1 MNTLTFNKGLKD
13 GLPIGLGYL
22 SVSFTFGMMA
32 VSMGIPIFASV
43 LISMTC
49 VTSAGQFA
57 GLLVMVSG
65 GGLLELAVEQFVIN
79 LRYGL
84 MGLSLSQK
92 LTERAGFGHRCLM
105 AFANT
110 DEIFAVA
117 TSQKEQVP
125 PRYFYGLMVLPY
137 SGWAL
142 GTLLGAT
149 ASSLLPPL
157 VTGALGI
164 AVYGMFLAIIV
175 PPAKYS
181 RAFAVVTVTA
191 VVLSCLFAY
200 LPVLSSVSEA
210 LSIIICAV
218 IAAAMGALL
227 FPVDVP
233 AEDDPDKKEADV

>member
-1 MNTLTFNKGLKD
+1 MEVQNSFARGLRD

-32 VSMGIPIFASV
+32 AAQGIPV
-43 LISMTC
+43 LAAVLVSMTC

-57 GLLVMVSG
+57 GLLVMTAG
-65 GGLLELAVEQFVIN
+65 GSLLELALEQLVIN

-92 LTERAGFGHRCLM
+92 LASDMPFRHRFLM
-105 AFANT
+105 AFENT

-117 TSQKEQVP
+117 SAQPGQVGH
-125 PRYFYGLMVLPY
+125 RYFYGLMVLPY
-137 SGWAL
+137 AGWVL

-157 VTGALGI
+157 LTNSLQI

-175 PPAKYS
+175 PPAKHD
-181 RAFAVVTVTA
+181 RAVLTVCAAAVA
-191 VVLSCLFAY
+191 LSCLFAY
-200 LPVLSSVSEA
+200 LPLLSGISDA
-210 LSIIICAV
+210 LAIILCAV
-218 IAAAMGALL
+218 AAAALGALL
-227 FPVDVP
+227 FPVR
-233 AEDDPDKKEADV
+233 EEEAA

>member
-1 MNTLTFNKGLKD
+1 MEIQNSFAKGLRD

-32 VSMGIPIFASV
+32 VSSGIPIAAAV
-43 LISMTC
+43 LVSMTC

-57 GLLVMVSG
+57 GLLVMASG
-65 GGLLELAVEQFVIN
+65 GSLIELALAQLVIN

-92 LTERAGFGHRCLM
+92 LDPSMPFGLRFLM
-105 AFANT
+105 ACENP

-117 TSQKEQVP
+117 SSQKGLIGAK
-125 PRYFYGLMVLPY
+125 YFYGLMVLPY
-137 SGWAL
+137 AGWAL

-157 VTGALGI
+157 LTDSLQI

-175 PPAKYS
+175 PPAKHDRAVLIVCAAAVALS
-181 RAFAVVTVTA
+181 CAFAYIPW
-191 VVLSCLFAY
+191 LSG
-200 LPVLSSVSEA
+200 VSDA
-210 LSIIICAV
+210 IAIILCAV
-218 IAAAMGALL
+218 AAAVLGAIL
-227 FPVDVP
+227 FPIR
-233 AEDDPDKKEADV
+233 EEEAA